1 MRIQQFQRAYAA
13 LAYALVISVT
23 ACGSDDEGLVAPF
36 EVSGTFTAT
45 ELKTT
50 TAGVT
55 TNQLAAGASVSLVLN
70 SDGSTLGRLIIPAST
85 SPAID
90 ASLVGRWALL
100 ANGDVDLTMAADTF
114 LRDMIFSVSGNTL
127 VGDQTFGTTRIQIVL
142 TKQ

>member
-1 MRIQQFQRAYAA
+1 MRIQQFHSGSLA
-13 LAYALVISVT
+13 LACALIVSIT
-23 ACGSDDEGLVAPF
+23 ACGDSNGPGVLH
-36 EVSGTFTAT
+36 EVTGTYTAT

-70 SDGSTLGRLIIPAST
+70 SDHTTLGRLFIPAST

-90 ASLVGRWALL
+90 ASLVGTWAFL
-100 ANGDVDLTMAADTF
+100 ANGDIDLTMAADTF
-114 LRDMIFSVSGNTL
+114 LRDMVFGVSDNEL

-142 TKQ
+142 TQQ